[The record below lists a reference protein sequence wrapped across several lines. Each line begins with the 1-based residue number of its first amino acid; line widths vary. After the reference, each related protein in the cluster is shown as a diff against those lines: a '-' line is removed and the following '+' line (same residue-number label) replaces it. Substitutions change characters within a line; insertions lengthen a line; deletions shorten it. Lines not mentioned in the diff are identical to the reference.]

1 MVQNQHIFQTYKT
14 LRNHLKK
21 LCIDDSFFVIWNYAQ
36 YLQFGKKIPK
46 IIEVNPTF
54 YLNDSI
60 NWRVK
65 EWELEL
71 LTKEIII
78 NSQNS
83 SSCSI
88 SLKKLSYFSS
98 MVNKLRSLRDEIAKT
113 YSTKENVITEL
124 YRIAHRQFPWQ
135 SQPNIE
141 YLFRYYKIYSI
152 PALNDIIKK
161 VVGLTIRD
169 LYIVG
174 LSFIGYYLE
183 KPDTPLPFSTKL
195 NVEKVGIDLCKM
207 NKFLNFTSE
216 TLLTLKEK
224 LIKEQEFNDKF
235 EYIYNHIRACPIIRM
250 PYKKKDS
257 LVCPILTLLFWR
269 ITSGLYYEIC
279 TEKDFG
285 VNFGSSFQEYVGHVI
300 EKANNNKEIKF
311 IKEEEYN
318 IGRNRKDT
326 VDWIVYDRDSA
337 LFIECKTKRMILPGK
352 IELKDSLLIEEEL
365 NKMAKFILQIYKT
378 IDDYLNNKY
387 PSFNYEEK
395 RQIYPLI
402 LTIEDWFLFGYK
414 RLDVL
419 KKIIIKE
426 FNDINLPVDYL
437 KKMPYSIC
445 SVEEFEDIMQV
456 MQITCIKKFMDK
468 KVFDQEKNEWLFHSF
483 ISKDFPEESKK
494 LKFLFKDDF
503 SKLFSAPMK
512 EVTE

>member
-14 LRNHLKK
+14 LRNYLKK

-46 IIEVNPTF
+46 IIEVDPTF
-54 YLNDSI
+54 HLNNSI

-71 LTKEIII
+71 LAKEIII

-98 MVNKLRSLRDEIAKT
+98 MVNKLRSLRDEITKT

-135 SQPNIE
+135 SRPNIE
-141 YLFRYYKIYSI
+141 YLFRYYKIYGI
-152 PALNDIIKK
+152 PVLNNIIKR
-161 VVGLTIRD
+161 VIGLTVRD
-169 LYIVG
+169 LYIIG
-174 LSFIGYYLE
+174 LSFIGDYLE
-183 KPDTPLPFSTKL
+183 RPDIPLPFPNELDLDKI
-195 NVEKVGIDLCKM
+195 GIDLCKV
-207 NKFLNFTSE
+207 NNFLNFTSE
-216 TLLTLKEK
+216 TLLILKEE
-224 LIKEQEFNDKF
+224 LMKEQEFNEKF
-235 EYIYNHIRACPIIRM
+235 EYNYSHIRACPIIRM

-257 LVCPILTLLFWR
+257 LVCPIPTLLFWR

-285 VNFGSSFQEYVGHVI
+285 VNFGFSFQKYVGNVI
-300 EKANNNKEIKF
+300 EKAKNNNGIKF
-311 IKEEEYN
+311 IKEEEYY

-326 VDWIVYDRDSA
+326 VDWIVYDRESA

-352 IELKDSLLIEEEL
+352 IELKDSSLIEEEL
-365 NKMAKFILQIYKT
+365 NKMAKFILQTYKT

-387 PSFNYEEK
+387 PFFNYEEK

-402 LTIEDWFLFGYK
+402 LTMEDWFLFGYK

-456 MQITCIKKFMDK
+456 IQITCIKKFMDK
-468 KVFDQEKNEWLFHSF
+468 KVFDKEKNECLFHSF
-483 ISKDFPEESKK
+483 ISNEFPEESKK

-503 SKLFSAPMK
+503 SKSFSVLMEEAA
-512 EVTE
+512 E